1 MPCYNMKTVS
11 MKMLGSLLVMCC
23 LVLMTACGTV
33 TPETPVETPTDPDVP
48 ETPELPEISPD
59 SIWVNFKSELEF
71 GEEPLVKSGSS
82 RDDLYLL
89 VIKQIIPSND
99 YSGNPYTDYY
109 GYAWGYFDDLS
120 LAVFKLSKLSKYSFA
135 LAYIPNGKNLIH
147 EYGNGIYGHPFYPQ
161 YNDAEPIPV
170 NTIQY
175 GSHNPSSIADGVAQP
190 KGSTDTNFTKYYW
203 NNIVRYQGVVENFD
217 PSKSNVVNIKLYRM
231 MIGFKITIE
240 DFTEGSVEIRDLNGI
255 KYTLKPTSS
264 GTSVLDI
271 EIETPMMPS
280 IGSTLNGMGLNLDN
294 FTEEELDSWIMEKI
308 NYGFCQVHISYYD
321 NEGDELKL
329 YTHYQFQYKRNTKY
343 TLSFSLSDAISNGGI
358 SPEIVEDS
366 EMEESSLL
374 Q

>member
-1 MPCYNMKTVS
+1 
-11 MKMLGSLLVMCC
+11 MKMLGSLLAMCC

-59 SIWVNFKSELEF
+59 STWVNFKSELEF

-99 YSGNPYTDYY
+99 YSGNPYTDYS

-120 LAVFKLSKLSKYSFA
+120 LAIFKLSKLSKYSFA
-135 LAYIPNGKNLIH
+135 LAYIPNGKKLIH
-147 EYGNGIYGHPFYPQ
+147 EYGNGIYGAPFYPQ
-161 YNDAEPIPV
+161 YTDEDPLPI
-170 NTIQY
+170 NTIKY
-175 GSHNPSSIADGVAQP
+175 GFNNGPSIAAGVAQP
-190 KGSTDTNFTKYYW
+190 KGSSDTNFTKYYW

-240 DFTEGSVEIRDLNGI
+240 DFTQGHVEIRSLNGI

-271 EIETPMMPS
+271 EIETTMMPS
-280 IGSTLNGMGLNLDN
+280 VGPEFYQTGLYFDN
-294 FTEEELDSWIMEKI
+294 CTEDEINAWIMERV
-308 NYGFCQVHISYYD
+308 NYGFDQIHISYYD